1 MRVSFIIPAK
11 PLGKERPRVC
21 KGGYVYTPAKTK
33 AYENFIKGC
42 YIEQCGNVSFKSKS
56 IALYVKSYV
65 KPKSD
70 FRKAERIAALNGEL
84 KPTTKPDADN
94 ILKAILDALNEVAY
108 DDDRYIYKIV
118 IERFYAEVPRTEVEI
133 TDEY

>member
-1 MRVSFIIPAK
+1 M
-11 PLGKERPRVC
+11 
-21 KGGYVYTPAKTK
+21 
-33 AYENFIKGC
+33 
-42 YIEQCGNVSFKSKS
+42 
-56 IALYVKSYV
+56 YVKSYV

-118 IERFYAEVPRTEVEI
+118 IERFYAEIPRTEVEKS
-133 TDEY
+133 